1 MLKLGDSGRYPGL
14 KEEMAAAVMRAMG
27 ERNVGPGV
35 NGGVA
40 GRDVGGSVAL
50 PAGRGVI

>member
-14 KEEMAAAVMRAMG
+14 KEEMMAAVTRAMG

-35 NGGVA
+35 NGG
-40 GRDVGGSVAL
+40 L
-50 PAGRGVI
+50 PAGMSVDL